1 MMEIL
6 CVGITLVICGLG
18 VAWLIYDVQNQIK
31 TYEERCESLEEKEE
45 E

>member
-1 MMEIL
+1 MCRNNFSGMWFRYSM
-6 CVGITLVICGLG
+6 V
-18 VAWLIYDVQNQIK
+18 NQIK

>member
-1 MMEIL
+1 MMELL

-18 VAWLIYDVQNQIK
+18 VAWLIYDLHNQIK
-31 TYEERCESLEEKEE
+31 SYEERCESLEEEE

>member
-6 CVGITLVICGLG
+6 CVGTTLMICGLG

>member
-1 MMEIL
+1 MMELL
-6 CVGITLVICGLG
+6 CVGITLVLCGLG
-18 VAWLIYDVQNQIK
+18 VAWLVYDLNNQIK